1 MKSKAIVVAVAVVLC
16 AVLGNLSARAAGD
29 EKAAVKNAASAAQKW
44 LALLDKGK
52 YKESWETAAPI
63 VRERV
68 TKPQFI
74 QGVESARKPLGKVIS
89 RNLKSTQYTTT
100 MPGAPAGE
108 YVVIQ
113 YDTKFEKKDS
123 ATEIVTP
130 MLAKDGKWR
139 PGGYVVRSDSGSA
152 K

>member
-29 EKAAVKNAASAAQKW
+29 EKAAVKNATSATQKW
-44 LALLDKGK
+44 LELLDKGK

-89 RNLKSTQYTTT
+89 RNLKSTMYCSTH
-100 MPGAPAGE
+100 A
-108 YVVIQ
+108 
-113 YDTKFEKKDS
+113 
-123 ATEIVTP
+123 
-130 MLAKDGKWR
+130 R
-139 PGGYVVRSDSGSA
+139 
-152 K
+152 